1 MLQIGRIRGRDRTRQ
16 TFVIGAVLG
25 VSVLVLSVFNLGT
38 VHAEAVNCDANAVIA
53 GGAASVS
60 ALQQKYT
67 NGTSCV
73 SGGVTYSNKA
83 YSIQDVYHAFGMAP
97 SDISAM
103 SSDAQ
108 EGYVTKTGDVYVGST
123 LVATGAYTA
132 GRQNI
137 AGSTSHHYGQTTY
150 YQRPTSV
157 SFQDSKLSAMV
168 IMKNGVFAHAILH
181 SCGNPVN
188 ATPKTTPPPPAP
200 PKTPAPTPFY
210 KCVELTGAIVDKST
224 MTFSFTATASFGN
237 GATFSEA
244 SFNFGD
250 GHAQSGVQP
259 ATGSPDSVT
268 VTHAYT
274 TASTFNATA
283 VLHFNVNGRDVTAA
297 ACPAVVT
304 ATTPPTPECK
314 PGIPVGSAMCTP
326 CPTDTSVPANQC
338 PVTPPPALPNTGAG
352 DTIAVFGAVVV
363 VGFLVYRQF
372 IFRKHRAAF
381 LAAQQG
387 TSPLPLGDPLNQS
400 PDSVV
405 AAQARR
411 HHTFRRKRQF

>member
-1 MLQIGRIRGRDRTRQ
+1 MLQIGRTRGRDRTRQ

-25 VSVLVLSVFNLGT
+25 VSVLVISVFNLGT

-53 GGAASVS
+53 GGASSVA

-67 NGTSCV
+67 NGASCV
-73 SGGVTYSNKA
+73 SGGVTHSNKA

-123 LVATGAYTA
+123 LVATGAQTA
-132 GRQNI
+132 GRQDI
-137 AGSTSHHYGQTTY
+137 AGSIVHHYGATTF

-188 ATPKTTPPPPAP
+188 ATPKKTPPPPP
-200 PKTPAPTPFY
+200 PKAPAPFY
-210 KCVELTGAIVDKST
+210 KCAELTGAIVDKST
-224 MTFSFTATASFGN
+224 MTFTFTATASFGN
-237 GATFSEA
+237 GATFSDA

-250 GHAQSGVQP
+250 GHTQSGIQP
-259 ATGSPDSVT
+259 TTGSPNSVT
-268 VTHAYT
+268 VTHAYGS
-274 TASTFNATA
+274 AATFNAFA
-283 VLHFNVNGRDVTAA
+283 VLHFNVNGKDVTAA

-314 PGIPVGSAMCTP
+314 PGIPVGSPMCTP

-338 PVTPPPALPNTGAG
+338 PVAPPPSLPKTGAG
-352 DTIAVFGAVVV
+352 DTIAIFGVVV
-363 VGFLVYRQF
+363 VAGFLVYRQF

-400 PDSVV
+400 PDPVV
-405 AAQARR
+405 AAQNRR
-411 HHTFRRKRQF
+411 HHAFRRKRQF